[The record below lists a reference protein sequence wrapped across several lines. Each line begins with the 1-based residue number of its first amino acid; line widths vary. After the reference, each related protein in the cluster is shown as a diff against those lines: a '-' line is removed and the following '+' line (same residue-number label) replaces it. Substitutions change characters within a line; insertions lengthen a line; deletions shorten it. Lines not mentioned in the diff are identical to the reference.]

1 MVEEVKQE
9 QQAKPEPSKAF
20 SVALKTL
27 LGLGFLVLGV
37 LSIVRWWDYLKVV
50 ILGCLGLFLLLAGI
64 ITLAIARE

>member
-9 QQAKPEPSKAF
+9 QAKPDSSKGF
-20 SVALKTL
+20 SVALKTV

-37 LSIVRWWDYLKVV
+37 LSIVRWWDHLKVV

>member
-1 MVEEVKQE
+1 MADEVKQE
-9 QQAKPEPSKAF
+9 QAKPETSKVF
-20 SVALKTL
+20 SVALKTI

-37 LSIVRWWDYLKVV
+37 LSIVRWWDHLKVV

>member
-9 QQAKPEPSKAF
+9 QAKPETSKVF
-20 SVALKTL
+20 SVVLKTV

-37 LSIVRWWDYLKVV
+37 LSIVRWWMHLKVV